1 MKTNI
6 SPELKQAIAESIE
19 RSKSIVITPFK
30 PYVSKP
36 EPAQP
41 YTLSARFKSGIA
53 ALERSLKSC

>member
-6 SPELKQAIAESIE
+6 TPELKAAIAESIE
-19 RSKSIVITPFK
+19 RSKAIVIKPFT

-36 EPAQP
+36 EPTRH
-41 YTLSARFKSGIA
+41 YSAKFKAGLA